1 MKKDFSVLQVKD
13 FSVSTENFSLIK
25 NEELD
30 LLYTDPQPDV
40 NKLWKY
46 YESDDYISHT
56 SNKRTVFEKLYHI
69 VREFAIRS
77 KIDLI
82 NSSQNKGTLLDIGT
96 GTGDFLLSAKEDGW
110 QVIGVE
116 PNTDARQLAIAK
128 NLNVQVNSYDVPDN
142 SVDLVSM
149 WHVLEHV
156 PNYDLQI
163 KELSRILKPTGTI
176 IIAVPNYKSFDAQ
189 YYKQFWAAY
198 DVPRH
203 FWHFSQKSI
212 SNIFSAH
219 NFEVK
224 KVRPMIFDSFYVS
237 MLSEKYKSG
246 KINYFKAFW
255 IGLKSNLKAR
265 KTSEFSSLIYSIERK
280 KL

>member
-30 LLYTDPQPDV
+30 LLYTYPQPDV

-82 NSSQNKGTLLDIGT
+82 NTSQKKGTLLDIGT

-163 KELSRILKPTGTI
+163 KELSRILKPSGTI

>member
-163 KELSRILKPTGTI
+163 KELSRILKPSGTI

>member
-82 NSSQNKGTLLDIGT
+82 NTSQKKGTLLDIGT

-163 KELSRILKPTGTI
+163 KELSRILKPSGTI

>member
-40 NKLWKY
+40 NNLWKY

>member
-1 MKKDFSVLQVKD
+1 MKEIFPVLQVKD
-13 FSVSTENFSLIK
+13 FSVSNENFSLIK

-56 SNKRTVFEKLYHI
+56 STKRTIFEKLYHI

-82 NSSQNKGTLLDIGT
+82 NSSQSKGTLLDIGT

-110 QVIGVE
+110 EVIGVE
-116 PNTDARQLAIAK
+116 PNGDARQLATAK
-128 NLNVQVNSYDVPDN
+128 NLKVEINSYNVPDH
-142 SVDLVSM
+142 SVDIVSM

-156 PNYDLQI
+156 PDYDLQI
-163 KELSRILKPTGTI
+163 KELSRILKPSGTI

-212 SNIFSAH
+212 STIFSAH

-224 KVRPMIFDSFYVS
+224 KVSPMIFDSFYVS
-237 MLSEKYKSG
+237 MLSEKYKTG
-246 KINYFKAFW
+246 KINYFRAFW

-280 KL
+280 HL

>member
-30 LLYTDPQPDV
+30 LLYTYPQPDV

-163 KELSRILKPTGTI
+163 KELSRILKPSGTI

>member
-30 LLYTDPQPDV
+30 LLYTYPQPDV

-82 NSSQNKGTLLDIGT
+82 NTSQKKGTLLDIGT